1 MQEFLYRV
9 GRLVVVLA
17 PVLALLALGYGLGR
31 SGVIDAALRR
41 GLGRLVFLVLLPA
54 LLLRKLG
61 GGDSALAFDP
71 RPMLAGWALL
81 LVGFAALYLATVRMR
96 PERRGSAVSAGLRFN
111 GALVGLPVVVQLGG
125 SDLFAGTALADRYLL
140 FMATQIPVI
149 HVLAVLGVVLPLRGA
164 GERGGAGAV
173 FGSLARNPILIS
185 AVLGTG
191 IALLWPGLLGGGVV
205 GRSLDVLG
213 AGAIPLA
220 LLATGAAIELRG
232 LREDLR
238 TLGGVVATRLLA
250 FPLAA
255 LGLALACG
263 FDPVITAAMV
273 VLFGCPTAVGAVPI
287 TTSLGGDERLIAAAV
302 ALSSLLAPVTL
313 ALILALQL
321 A

>member
-1 MQEFLYRV
+1 MQEFLCRV
-9 GRLVVVLA
+9 GHLVIVLA

-31 SGVIDAALRR
+31 SGVIDAGLRR

-61 GGDSALAFDP
+61 GGEMALELEPVA
-71 RPMLAGWALL
+71 MLAGWGLL
-81 LVGFAALYLATVRMR
+81 LVGFAALYMATLRMS
-96 PERRGSAVSAGLRFN
+96 PERQGSAVTAGLRFN
-111 GALVGLPVVVQLGG
+111 GALVGLPVVVQLGA
-125 SDLFAGTALADRYLL
+125 SELFAGGALAERYLL
-140 FMATQIPVI
+140 YMATQIPVI
-149 HVLAVLGVVLPLRGA
+149 HVLAVLGVMLPQR
-164 GERGGAGAV
+164 ERRHGGPGVV

-185 AVLGTG
+185 TIAGTA
-191 IALLWPGLLGGGVV
+191 IALLWPGLFGGGMV
-205 GRSLDVLG
+205 GRSLDLLG

-232 LREDLR
+232 VCADLR
-238 TLGGVVATRLLA
+238 ALGGVVAARLLL

-255 LGLALACG
+255 LGLAVALG
-263 FDPVITAAMV
+263 FDPVMTAAMV

-287 TTSLGGDERLIAAAV
+287 TTSLGGEERLIAAAV
-302 ALSSLLAPVTL
+302 AVSSLLAPVSL